1 MAGCSALGCANC
13 TGLCHWCGDGCF
25 DFYTGCVVGMACP
38 TPAPTPVESCARAA
52 PEFVGYLAAPA
63 SAAAGVLVA
72 GAVFLT
78 CVYCCCG
85 VACSVYGGG
94 SRGGGGSSG
103 GSGGALQMSAI
114 SPGRRGSKSKRS
126 GSGSGGSSS
135 KVNPLAS
142 SAADRSATR
151 SSAAST
157 QQSYAALEDEPG
169 SSSSS
174 SSAAGG
180 SGSAAAERQR
190 QRRRRRPRRCFGVL
204 ACLTVLFSA
213 LSIAFF
219 PEYPAY
225 ATCAQEFQWA
235 SILSQLYNLGLRGDE
250 KLLVSVYNPNRLGF
264 MLTAASAVFK
274 SRGAAVGTFTFEGEY
289 ELAAGAVTDVMA
301 TVRFEPSLLQA
312 YHLYWDFELSKLTF
326 EIDAS
331 FAGDVMLGRAR
342 LYALSQE
349 VAEHTVTVGDDGGR
363 ELCKC
368 QSWGAAAGSGG
379 AARRARRAR
388 RRRLLPAAPAED
400 GAAGSTSSDSRG
412 RGTGAIP
419 IPGRDT
425 PRLRATLGGLLWS
438 P

>member
-1 MAGCSALGCANC
+1 MANCSALGCANC

-25 DFYTGCVVGMACP
+25 DFYTGCVVGTACP

-52 PEFVGYLAAPA
+52 PEFVGFLAAPA

-85 VACSVYGGG
+85 IACSVYGGG
-94 SRGGGGSSG
+94 SRSGGGSSAD
-103 GSGGALQMSAI
+103 SGGALQMSAI
-114 SPGRRGSKSKRS
+114 SPGRRGSGSKSS
-126 GSGSGGSSS
+126 GSSIA
-135 KVNPLAS
+135 NPLAS
-142 SAADRSATR
+142 GAADRRTAR
-151 SSAAST
+151 SAASK

-169 SSSSS
+169 SSTG
-174 SSAAGG
+174 GG
-180 SGSAAAERQR
+180 SGSAAER
-190 QRRRRRPRRCFGVL
+190 RRRRRPRRCFGVL

-213 LSIAFF
+213 LSIAFY

-235 SILSQLYNLGLRGDE
+235 SILSQLYNMGLRGDE
-250 KLLVSVYNPNRLGF
+250 KLLVSIYNPNRLGF

-274 SRGAAVGTFTFEGEY
+274 SRGAAVGTFSFDGEY

-326 EIDAS
+326 DIDAS

-342 LYALSQE
+342 LYALSQD

-368 QSWGAAAGSGG
+368 QSWGAAAGGG
-379 AARRARRAR
+379 GGGGGSAAGRARRAL
-388 RRRLLPAAPAED
+388 RRRLLPAVSAKD
-400 GAAGSTSSDSRG
+400 GAAGNASMRSDSRW
-412 RGTGAIP
+412 RGTGAIL
-419 IPGRDT
+419 GSRRDT
-425 PRLRATLGGLLWS
+425 PRLRATLGGLLS